1 MSYPPSVPP
10 NTRTNTTPLP
20 TNLPSDINTISNALT
35 DIINELGSNPK
46 GGAASLTARL
56 DGELQPT
63 AWTAVTFQNSWV
75 NYGSPY
81 GNVMYR
87 KVGDRVF
94 LRGVMK
100 NGTVGAAAFTLP
112 VGFRPPAQVQHQA
125 AGTVEYVDI
134 ATDGVVAPFTGT
146 NAAVVLDGCQFSISP

>member
-10 NTRTNTTPLP
+10 NTRTDATPLP
-20 TNLPSDINTISNALT
+20 TNHAADHNDISNALT
-35 DIINELGSNPK
+35 DIINELGSDPS
-46 GGAASLTARL
+46 GAAASLTARL

-75 NYGSPY
+75 NYGAPY
-81 GNVMYR
+81 GNCMYR

-94 LRGVMK
+94 LRGIMK

-125 AGTVEYVDI
+125 AGTVQYVDI
-134 ATDGVVAPFTGT
+134 ATDGVVTPSTGT
-146 NAAVVLDGCQFSISP
+146 NPSVVLDGCQFSISP